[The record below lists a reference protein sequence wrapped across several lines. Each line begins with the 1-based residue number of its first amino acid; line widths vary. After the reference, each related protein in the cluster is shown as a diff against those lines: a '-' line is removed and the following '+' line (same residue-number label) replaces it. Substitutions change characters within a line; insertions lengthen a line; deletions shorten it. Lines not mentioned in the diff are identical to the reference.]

1 MGTSG
6 QKRFTV
12 LLMIGLL
19 GSLGRFGAPTA
30 GTDLLQAAEPTA
42 DGDWFQF
49 LGPDRNGVSRESG
62 LMKSWPTGGPKRVW
76 QVAGGVGMSG
86 MVISQGKLY
95 TLVQR
100 EGKQWAVALEA
111 ATGKVQWQT
120 ALAAAY
126 KNQMGDGPRATPVVS
141 QGHLYVFT
149 GEGILAALSI
159 SDGTVAW
166 SQDTVKQHRGK
177 IAAYGMV
184 SSPLL
189 VGDLVVVTV
198 GAPTATVAAYERKSG
213 KLAWT
218 AGTTG
223 TAGYSSAALL
233 KLGGQQQVVV
243 FGGKAALGIAPKTGK
258 QLWTYPYVTDYDCNI
273 ATPLAHEGNLFLS
286 AGENHGSVMLSLKP
300 AADGF
305 QLTEKWESQGAASV
319 IRNEWQ
325 TSILL
330 NGYLYGFDNVGSAGP
345 VTHLTCVEA
354 ATGKRMWREI
364 RFGKG
369 NLLAADGKLFI
380 VTMKGELVV
389 VQATPTQYKELG
401 RSVVMDR
408 TRQTPAL
415 SHGHLF
421 LRDDKNIICL
431 DVRQR

>member
-1 MGTSG
+1 MGTND

-12 LLMIGLL
+12 LLMVCLVGAL
-19 GSLGRFGAPTA
+19 GGFAAPTPGIDA
-30 GTDLLQAAEPTA
+30 LQAAEPDA
-42 DGDWFQF
+42 AGDWFQF

-141 QGHLYVFT
+141 EGHLYVFT

-177 IAAYGMV
+177 IAAYGMA

-189 VGDLVVVTV
+189 AGDLVVVTV

-223 TAGYSSAALL
+223 TAG
-233 KLGGQQQVVV
+233 
-243 FGGKAALGIAPKTGK
+243 
-258 QLWTYPYVTDYDCNI
+258 
-273 ATPLAHEGNLFLS
+273 
-286 AGENHGSVMLSLKP
+286 
-300 AADGF
+300 
-305 QLTEKWESQGAASV
+305 
-319 IRNEWQ
+319 
-325 TSILL
+325 
-330 NGYLYGFDNVGSAGP
+330 
-345 VTHLTCVEA
+345 
-354 ATGKRMWREI
+354 
-364 RFGKG
+364 
-369 NLLAADGKLFI
+369 
-380 VTMKGELVV
+380 
-389 VQATPTQYKELG
+389 
-401 RSVVMDR
+401 
-408 TRQTPAL
+408 
-415 SHGHLF
+415 
-421 LRDDKNIICL
+421 
-431 DVRQR
+431 